1 MEQPDNDG
9 VELSPAERAVCEGL
23 RGRHDARVT
32 VEVLD
37 AARRHRVHLVL
48 AASHPPVVFADP
60 AMGAALRREEQV
72 AAVLDVRREDET
84 RRLLDALGD
93 AQIDVLVFKG
103 AALAHTVYAA
113 PHLRPRTDVDLLV
126 DRESLDG
133 ADRVLAA
140 CGWHHPPEPEPETF
154 AAQRHYVKQGTGRMP
169 LLVDLHWRIANPR
182 VFADVLPFAELHR
195 RAVTVPTLG
204 RGALTPSPVDALF
217 LACIHRVAHH
227 EDAIDLLW
235 LWDIHL
241 LTSRLGDDERATF
254 AALAARTSMTAVS
267 HRGIACAAQLFDSPG
282 SAELLALL
290 HPGADEPSAKFL
302 GGVRPATV
310 FATDF
315 TSLPTWRARVR
326 LAAEHL
332 FPSRAYMRTR
342 YSAWPPFLVPLA
354 YVDRIVRGAPKWFRR
369 DASSGDQRAQ

>member
-9 VELSPAERAVCEGL
+9 VDLSAAERAVCEGL
-23 RGRHDARVT
+23 RGMRDIGVT
-32 VEVLD
+32 DEVLD

-48 AASHPPVVFADP
+48 AASHRPVVFADP
-60 AMGAALRREEQV
+60 ALGDALKREVQV
-72 AAVLDVRREDET
+72 AAVLDARREDET
-84 RRLLDALGD
+84 RRLLDAFGD

-103 AALAHTVYAA
+103 TALAHTVYAA
-113 PHLRPRTDVDLLV
+113 PYLRPRTDVDLLI
-126 DRESLDG
+126 DRENLDR

-140 CGWHHPPEPEPETF
+140 CGWYRPPEPEPETF
-154 AAQRHYVKQGTGRMP
+154 AAQRHYVKHGSRPMP
-169 LLVDLHWRIANPR
+169 RLVDLHWRIANPR
-182 VFADVLPFAELHR
+182 VFGDALPFSALHR
-195 RAVTVPTLG
+195 RAVSVPALG
-204 RGALTPSPVDALF
+204 RAALAPSAVDALF

-227 EDAIDLLW
+227 DDAIDLLW

-254 AALAARTSMTAVS
+254 VALAARTAMTAVS

-282 SAELLALL
+282 SAALLALL
-290 HPGADEPSAKFL
+290 HPDADEPSATFL
-302 GGVRPATV
+302 GGARRATV
-310 FATDF
+310 FASDF

-369 DASSGDQRAQ
+369 DASSADQRAP